1 MHTYSRGGMPAPA
14 MMERSGADSVRRI
27 DGGRNMRLMLSYLKR
42 YKGLVFLNFISVF
55 GFALTELG
63 IPTIISRMVDGGVAS
78 GDREYLLKMGGLIA
92 LISVVGI
99 LGTVVLG
106 YCGARISTAVTCD
119 IRNDLFEKV
128 QSFSHR
134 EMNQLGVS
142 SLITRTSNDAL
153 QIMNFMNIILRTAML
168 TPVMIAV
175 SFTLIIMSSV
185 KLSLIIAAT
194 VPFIILGVILVAKI
208 SGPVSERQQT
218 ALDGLNRI
226 FRENLTGIRVIR
238 SFNNDARETE
248 RFGEQN
254 QAFTNQSKK
263 LFTLMSSTEPLFFLL
278 MNIAALAIYFVA
290 SQMIDQSALQ
300 VGQLM
305 AFMEYL
311 FHAMFSVMLFCLV
324 FMMYPRANISAK
336 RIEAVMNM
344 TPDITD
350 ETVSTQR
357 VHDDREPIKEVIFE
371 HVDFCYPDGEEA
383 VLKDI
388 SFSARAGQTT
398 AIIGSTGSGKSTL
411 IQLIP
416 RFYDVTGG
424 RVLVNGVDV
433 RQINSHKLR
442 EHIGF
447 VAQKA
452 NLFSGTIEENIR
464 FGCSEAT
471 DEEIRHAAEIAQ
483 AADFIMDKP
492 KGFKERIVEGAG
504 NLSGGQKQRLSIAR
518 ALVRKP
524 DIYIYDDSFSALDM
538 KTDAVLRQAL
548 KPEVKNAIVIIVAQ
562 RVSTIMDADQILV
575 LDEGRLAASGRHE
588 ELLKTCPLYY
598 EIAASQLS
606 EEELQNV
613 C

>member
-1 MHTYSRGGMPAPA
+1 
-14 MMERSGADSVRRI
+14 
-27 DGGRNMRLMLSYLKR
+27 MRLMLSYLKR

-63 IPTIISRMVDGGVAS
+63 IPTIISKMVDGGVTS
-78 GDREYLLKMGGLIA
+78 GDREYLMKMGGLIA
-92 LISVVGI
+92 VISIVGI

-168 TPVMIAV
+168 TPVMIV
-175 SFTLIIMSSV
+175 ISFTLIIMSSV
-185 KLSLIIAAT
+185 RLSLVIAAT
-194 VPFIILGVILVAKI
+194 VPFIILGVMLVAKI
-208 SGPVSERQQT
+208 SGPISERQQT

-254 QAFTNQSKK
+254 QEFTNQSRK

-278 MNIAALAIYFVA
+278 MNIAAISIYFIA
-290 SQMIDQSALQ
+290 SQMINQSTLQ

-336 RIEAVMNM
+336 RIEVVMNM
-344 TPDITD
+344 TPDIQD
-350 ETVSTQR
+350 EISEEKTVSDIGE
-357 VHDDREPIKEVIFE
+357 HIEEVVFD

-388 SFSARAGQTT
+388 SFTAKAGETL

-424 RVLVNGVDV
+424 RVLINGVDV
-433 RQINSHKLR
+433 RQMNSHELR

-464 FGCSEAT
+464 FGREDAT
-471 DEEIRHAAEIAQ
+471 DEEVRHAAEIAQ
-483 AADFIMDKP
+483 ARDFIMDKP
-492 KGFKERIVEGAG
+492 NGFQEKIVEGAG
-504 NLSGGQKQRLSIAR
+504 NLSGGQKQRLSITR

-548 KPEVKNAIVIIVAQ
+548 KSEVKNAVVIIVAQ

-575 LDEGRLAASGRHE
+575 LDEGRLAAMGRHK
-588 ELLKTCPLYY
+588 ELLKECPLYY

-613 C
+613 R

>member
-1 MHTYSRGGMPAPA
+1 
-14 MMERSGADSVRRI
+14 
-27 DGGRNMRLMLSYLKR
+27 MRLMLSYLKR

-63 IPTIISRMVDGGVAS
+63 IPTIISKMVDGGVAS
-78 GDREYLLKMGGLIA
+78 GDREYLMKMGGLIA
-92 LISVVGI
+92 VISIVGI

-168 TPVMIAV
+168 TPVMIV
-175 SFTLIIMSSV
+175 ISFPLIIMSSV
-185 KLSLIIAAT
+185 RLSLVIAAT
-194 VPFIILGVILVAKI
+194 VPFIILGVVLVAKI
-208 SGPVSERQQT
+208 SGPISERQQT

-254 QAFTNQSKK
+254 QEFTNQSRK

-278 MNIAALAIYFVA
+278 MNIAAISIYFIA
-290 SQMIDQSALQ
+290 SQMINQSTLQ

-336 RIEAVMNM
+336 RIEVVMNM
-344 TPDITD
+344 TPDIQD
-350 ETVSTQR
+350 EISEEKTVSDIGE
-357 VHDDREPIKEVIFE
+357 HIEEVVFD

-388 SFSARAGQTT
+388 SFTAKAGETL

-424 RVLVNGVDV
+424 RVLINGVDV
-433 RQINSHKLR
+433 RQMNSHELR

-464 FGCSEAT
+464 FGREDAT
-471 DEEIRHAAEIAQ
+471 DEEVRHAAEIAQ
-483 AADFIMDKP
+483 AMDFIMDKP
-492 KGFKERIVEGAG
+492 KGFQEKIVEGAG
-504 NLSGGQKQRLSIAR
+504 NLSGGQKQRLSITR

-548 KPEVKNAIVIIVAQ
+548 KSEVKNAVVIIVAQ

-575 LDEGRLAASGRHE
+575 LDEGRLAAMGRHK
-588 ELLKTCPLYY
+588 ELLYY

-613 C
+613 R

>member
-1 MHTYSRGGMPAPA
+1 
-14 MMERSGADSVRRI
+14 
-27 DGGRNMRLMLSYLKR
+27 MRLMLSYLKS

-168 TPVMIAV
+168 TPVMIVV

-248 RFGEQN
+248 RFGKQN
-254 QAFTNQSKK
+254 QAFTNQSQK

-471 DEEIRHAAEIAQ
+471 DEEIRHAADIAQ

>member
-1 MHTYSRGGMPAPA
+1 
-14 MMERSGADSVRRI
+14 
-27 DGGRNMRLMLSYLKR
+27 MRLMLSYLKR

-78 GDREYLLKMGGLIA
+78 GDREYLLKMGGLIV

-194 VPFIILGVILVAKI
+194 VPFIILGVVLVAKI

-254 QAFTNQSKK
+254 QVFTNQSKK

-300 VGQLM
+300 VGQLI

-336 RIEAVMNM
+336 RIETVMNM

-350 ETVSTQR
+350 KTVSMQR
-357 VHDDREPIKEVIFE
+357 VHDDGEPIKEVIFE

-424 RVLVNGVDV
+424 RVLIDGVDI

-464 FGCSEAT
+464 FGRSEAT

-588 ELLKTCPLYY
+588 ELLKICPLYY

-606 EEELQNV
+606 EEELRNV

>member
-1 MHTYSRGGMPAPA
+1 
-14 MMERSGADSVRRI
+14 
-27 DGGRNMRLMLSYLKR
+27 MRLMLSYLKR

-63 IPTIISRMVDGGVAS
+63 IPTIISKMVDGGVTS
-78 GDREYLLKMGGLIA
+78 GDREYLMKMGGLIA
-92 LISVVGI
+92 VISIVGI

-168 TPVMIAV
+168 TPVMIV
-175 SFTLIIMSSV
+175 ISFTLIIMSSV
-185 KLSLIIAAT
+185 RLSLVIAAT
-194 VPFIILGVILVAKI
+194 VPFIILGVMLVAKI
-208 SGPVSERQQT
+208 SGPISERQQT

-254 QAFTNQSKK
+254 QEFTNQSRK

-278 MNIAALAIYFVA
+278 MNIAAISIYFIA
-290 SQMIDQSALQ
+290 SQMINQSTLQ

-336 RIEAVMNM
+336 RIEVVMNM
-344 TPDITD
+344 TPDILD
-350 ETVSTQR
+350 EISEEKTVSDIGE
-357 VHDDREPIKEVIFE
+357 HIEEVVFD

-388 SFSARAGQTT
+388 SFTAKAGETL

-416 RFYDVTGG
+416 RLYDVTGG
-424 RVLVNGVDV
+424 RVLINGVDV
-433 RQINSHKLR
+433 RQMNSHELR

-452 NLFSGTIEENIR
+452 NLFSETIEENIR
-464 FGCSEAT
+464 FGREDAT
-471 DEEIRHAAEIAQ
+471 DEEVRHAAEIAQ
-483 AADFIMDKP
+483 AMDFIMDKP
-492 KGFKERIVEGAG
+492 NGFQEKIVEGAG
-504 NLSGGQKQRLSIAR
+504 NLSGGQKQRLSITR

-548 KPEVKNAIVIIVAQ
+548 KSEVKNAVVIIVAQ

-575 LDEGRLAASGRHE
+575 LDEGRLAAMGRHK
-588 ELLKTCPLYY
+588 ELLKECPLYY

-613 C
+613 R

>member
-1 MHTYSRGGMPAPA
+1 
-14 MMERSGADSVRRI
+14 
-27 DGGRNMRLMLSYLKR
+27 MRLMLSYLKR

-185 KLSLIIAAT
+185 KLSLIIAST

-254 QAFTNQSKK
+254 QVFTNQSKK

-350 ETVSTQR
+350 ETVSMQR

-471 DEEIRHAAEIAQ
+471 DEEIRHAADIAQ

>member
-1 MHTYSRGGMPAPA
+1 
-14 MMERSGADSVRRI
+14 
-27 DGGRNMRLMLSYLKR
+27 MRLMLYYLKR

-63 IPTIISRMVDGGVAS
+63 IPTIISKMVDGGVAS
-78 GDREYLLKMGGLIA
+78 GDREYLMKMGGLIA
-92 LISVVGI
+92 VISIVGI

-168 TPVMIAV
+168 TPVMIV
-175 SFTLIIMSSV
+175 ISFTLIIMSSV
-185 KLSLIIAAT
+185 RLSLVIAAT
-194 VPFIILGVILVAKI
+194 VPFIILGVVLVAKI
-208 SGPVSERQQT
+208 SGPISERQQT

-254 QAFTNQSKK
+254 QEFTNQSRK

-278 MNIAALAIYFVA
+278 MNIAAISIYFIA
-290 SQMIDQSALQ
+290 SQMINQSTLQ

-336 RIEAVMNM
+336 RIEVVMNM
-344 TPDITD
+344 TPDIQD
-350 ETVSTQR
+350 EISEEKTVSDIGE
-357 VHDDREPIKEVIFE
+357 HIEEVVFD

-388 SFSARAGQTT
+388 SFTAKAGETL

-424 RVLVNGVDV
+424 RVLINGVDV
-433 RQINSHKLR
+433 RQMNSHELR

-464 FGCSEAT
+464 FGREDAT
-471 DEEIRHAAEIAQ
+471 DEEVRHAAEIAQ
-483 AADFIMDKP
+483 AMDFIMDKP
-492 KGFKERIVEGAG
+492 KGFQEKIVEGAG
-504 NLSGGQKQRLSIAR
+504 NLSGGQKQRLSITR

-548 KPEVKNAIVIIVAQ
+548 KSEVKNAVVIIVAQ

-575 LDEGRLAASGRHE
+575 LDEGRLAAMGRHK
-588 ELLKTCPLYY
+588 ELLKECPLYY

-613 C
+613 R

>member
-1 MHTYSRGGMPAPA
+1 
-14 MMERSGADSVRRI
+14 
-27 DGGRNMRLMLSYLKR
+27 MRLMLSYLKS

-168 TPVMIAV
+168 TPVMIVV

-248 RFGEQN
+248 RFGKQN

-324 FMMYPRANISAK
+324 FMLYPRANISAK

-388 SFSARAGQTT
+388 SFYARAGQTT

-471 DEEIRHAAEIAQ
+471 DEEIRHAADIAQ

-575 LDEGRLAASGRHE
+575 LDEGHLAASGRHE

>member
-1 MHTYSRGGMPAPA
+1 
-14 MMERSGADSVRRI
+14 
-27 DGGRNMRLMLSYLKR
+27 MRLMLSYLKR

-63 IPTIISRMVDGGVAS
+63 IPTIISKMVDGGVAS
-78 GDREYLLKMGGLIA
+78 GDREYLMKMGGLIA
-92 LISVVGI
+92 VISIVGI

-168 TPVMIAV
+168 TPVMIV
-175 SFTLIIMSSV
+175 ISFTLIIMSSV
-185 KLSLIIAAT
+185 RLSLVIAAT
-194 VPFIILGVILVAKI
+194 VPFIILGVMLVAKI
-208 SGPVSERQQT
+208 SGPISERQQT

-254 QAFTNQSKK
+254 QEFTNQSRK

-278 MNIAALAIYFVA
+278 MNIAAISIYFIA
-290 SQMIDQSALQ
+290 SQMINQSTLQ

-336 RIEAVMNM
+336 RIEVVMNM
-344 TPDITD
+344 TPDIQD
-350 ETVSTQR
+350 EISEEKTVSDIGE
-357 VHDDREPIKEVIFE
+357 HIEEVVFD

-388 SFSARAGQTT
+388 SFTAKAGETL

-424 RVLVNGVDV
+424 RVLINGVDV
-433 RQINSHKLR
+433 RQMNSHELR

-464 FGCSEAT
+464 FGREDAT
-471 DEEIRHAAEIAQ
+471 DEEVRHAAEIAQ
-483 AADFIMDKP
+483 ARDFIMDKP
-492 KGFKERIVEGAG
+492 NGFQEKIVEGAG
-504 NLSGGQKQRLSIAR
+504 NLSGGQKQRLSITS

-548 KPEVKNAIVIIVAQ
+548 KSEVKNAVVIIVAQ

-575 LDEGRLAASGRHE
+575 LDEGRLAAMGRHK
-588 ELLKTCPLYY
+588 ELLKECPLYY

-613 C
+613 R

>member
-1 MHTYSRGGMPAPA
+1 
-14 MMERSGADSVRRI
+14 
-27 DGGRNMRLMLSYLKR
+27 MRLMLSYLKS

-63 IPTIISRMVDGGVAS
+63 IPTIISRMIDGGVAS

-168 TPVMIAV
+168 TPVMIVV

-248 RFGEQN
+248 RFGKQN

-471 DEEIRHAAEIAQ
+471 DEEIRHAADIAQ

-575 LDEGRLAASGRHE
+575 LDEGHLAASGRHE

>member
-1 MHTYSRGGMPAPA
+1 
-14 MMERSGADSVRRI
+14 
-27 DGGRNMRLMLSYLKR
+27 MRLMLSYLKR

-254 QAFTNQSKK
+254 QVFTNQSKK

-471 DEEIRHAAEIAQ
+471 DEEIRHAADIAQ

>member
-1 MHTYSRGGMPAPA
+1 
-14 MMERSGADSVRRI
+14 
-27 DGGRNMRLMLSYLKR
+27 MRLMLSYLKR

-63 IPTIISRMVDGGVAS
+63 IPTIISKMVDGGVAS
-78 GDREYLLKMGGLIA
+78 GDREYLMKMGGLIA
-92 LISVVGI
+92 VISIVGI

-168 TPVMIAV
+168 TPVMIV
-175 SFTLIIMSSV
+175 ISFTLIIMSSV
-185 KLSLIIAAT
+185 RLSLVIAAT
-194 VPFIILGVILVAKI
+194 VPFIILGVVLVAKI
-208 SGPVSERQQT
+208 SGPISERQQT

-254 QAFTNQSKK
+254 QEFTNQSRK

-278 MNIAALAIYFVA
+278 MNIAAISIYFIA
-290 SQMIDQSALQ
+290 SQMINQSTLQ

-336 RIEAVMNM
+336 RIEVVMNM
-344 TPDITD
+344 TPDIQD
-350 ETVSTQR
+350 EISEEKTVSDIGE
-357 VHDDREPIKEVIFE
+357 HIEEVVFD

-388 SFSARAGQTT
+388 SFTAKAGETL

-424 RVLVNGVDV
+424 RVLINGVDV
-433 RQINSHKLR
+433 RQMNSHELR

-464 FGCSEAT
+464 FGREDAT
-471 DEEIRHAAEIAQ
+471 DEEVRHAAEIAQ
-483 AADFIMDKP
+483 AMDFIMDKP
-492 KGFKERIVEGAG
+492 KGFQEKIVEGAG
-504 NLSGGQKQRLSIAR
+504 NLSGGQKQRLSITR

-548 KPEVKNAIVIIVAQ
+548 KSEVKNAVVIIVAQ

-575 LDEGRLAASGRHE
+575 LDEGRLAAMGCHK
-588 ELLKTCPLYY
+588 ELLKECPLYY

-613 C
+613 R

>member
-1 MHTYSRGGMPAPA
+1 
-14 MMERSGADSVRRI
+14 
-27 DGGRNMRLMLSYLKR
+27 MRLMLSYLKR

-63 IPTIISRMVDGGVAS
+63 IPTIISKMVDGGVAS
-78 GDREYLLKMGGLIA
+78 GDREYLMKMGGLIA
-92 LISVVGI
+92 VISIVGI

-168 TPVMIAV
+168 TPVMIV
-175 SFTLIIMSSV
+175 ISFTLIIMSSV
-185 KLSLIIAAT
+185 RLSLVIAAT
-194 VPFIILGVILVAKI
+194 VPFIVLGVVLVAKI
-208 SGPVSERQQT
+208 SGPISERQQT

-254 QAFTNQSKK
+254 QEFTNQSRK

-278 MNIAALAIYFVA
+278 MNIAAISIYFIA
-290 SQMIDQSALQ
+290 SQMINQSTLQ

-344 TPDITD
+344 TPDIQD
-350 ETVSTQR
+350 EISEEKTVSDIGE
-357 VHDDREPIKEVIFE
+357 HIEEVVFD

-388 SFSARAGQTT
+388 SFTAKAGETL

-424 RVLVNGVDV
+424 RVLINGVDV
-433 RQINSHKLR
+433 RQMNSHELR

-464 FGCSEAT
+464 FGREDAT
-471 DEEIRHAAEIAQ
+471 DEEVRHAAEIAQ
-483 AADFIMDKP
+483 AMDFIMDKP
-492 KGFKERIVEGAG
+492 NGFQEKIVEGAG
-504 NLSGGQKQRLSIAR
+504 NLSGGQKQRLSITR

-548 KPEVKNAIVIIVAQ
+548 KSEVKNAVVIIVAQ

-575 LDEGRLAASGRHE
+575 LDEGRLAAMGRHK
-588 ELLKTCPLYY
+588 ELLKECPLYY

-613 C
+613 R

>member
-1 MHTYSRGGMPAPA
+1 ML
-14 MMERSGADSVRRI
+14 
-27 DGGRNMRLMLSYLKR
+27 LMLSYLKR

-63 IPTIISRMVDGGVAS
+63 IPTIISKMVDGGVAS
-78 GDREYLLKMGGLIA
+78 GDREYLMKMGGLIA
-92 LISVVGI
+92 VISIVGI

-168 TPVMIAV
+168 TPVMIV
-175 SFTLIIMSSV
+175 ISFTLIIMSSV
-185 KLSLIIAAT
+185 RLSLVIAAT
-194 VPFIILGVILVAKI
+194 VPFIILGVVLVAKI
-208 SGPVSERQQT
+208 SGPISERQQT

-254 QAFTNQSKK
+254 QEFTNQSRK

-278 MNIAALAIYFVA
+278 MNIAAISIYFIA
-290 SQMIDQSALQ
+290 SQMINQSTLQ

-336 RIEAVMNM
+336 RIEVVMNM
-344 TPDITD
+344 TPDIQD
-350 ETVSTQR
+350 EISEEKTVSDIGE
-357 VHDDREPIKEVIFE
+357 HIEEVVFD

-388 SFSARAGQTT
+388 SFTAKAGETL

-424 RVLVNGVDV
+424 RVLINGVDV
-433 RQINSHKLR
+433 KQMNSHELR

-464 FGCSEAT
+464 FGREDAT
-471 DEEIRHAAEIAQ
+471 DEEVRHAAEIAQ
-483 AADFIMDKP
+483 AMDFIMDKP
-492 KGFKERIVEGAG
+492 NGFQEKIVEGAG
-504 NLSGGQKQRLSIAR
+504 NLSGGQKQRLSITR

-538 KTDAVLRQAL
+538 KTDALLRQAL
-548 KPEVKNAIVIIVAQ
+548 KSEVKNAVVIIVAQ

-575 LDEGRLAASGRHE
+575 LDEGRLAAVGRHK
-588 ELLKTCPLYY
+588 ELLKECPLYY

-613 C
+613 R

>member
-1 MHTYSRGGMPAPA
+1 
-14 MMERSGADSVRRI
+14 
-27 DGGRNMRLMLSYLKR
+27 MRLMLSYLKR

-63 IPTIISRMVDGGVAS
+63 IPTIISKMVDGGVAS
-78 GDREYLLKMGGLIA
+78 GDREYLMKMGGLITV
-92 LISVVGI
+92 ISIVGI

-168 TPVMIAV
+168 TPVMIV
-175 SFTLIIMSSV
+175 ISFTLIIMSSV
-185 KLSLIIAAT
+185 RLSLVIAAT
-194 VPFIILGVILVAKI
+194 VPFIILGVVLVAKI
-208 SGPVSERQQT
+208 SGPISERQQT

-254 QAFTNQSKK
+254 QEFTNQSRK

-278 MNIAALAIYFVA
+278 MNIAAISIYFIA
-290 SQMIDQSALQ
+290 SQMINQSTLQ

-336 RIEAVMNM
+336 RIEVVMNM
-344 TPDITD
+344 TPDILD
-350 ETVSTQR
+350 EISEEKTVSDIGE
-357 VHDDREPIKEVIFE
+357 HIEEVVFD

-388 SFSARAGQTT
+388 SFTAKAGETL

-424 RVLVNGVDV
+424 RVLINGVDV
-433 RQINSHKLR
+433 RQMNSHELR

-464 FGCSEAT
+464 FGREDAT
-471 DEEIRHAAEIAQ
+471 DEEVRHAAEIAQ
-483 AADFIMDKP
+483 AMDFIMDKP
-492 KGFKERIVEGAG
+492 KGFQEKIVEGAG
-504 NLSGGQKQRLSIAR
+504 NLSGGQKQRLSITR

-548 KPEVKNAIVIIVAQ
+548 KSEVKNAVVIIVAQ

-575 LDEGRLAASGRHE
+575 LDEGRLAAMGRHK
-588 ELLKTCPLYY
+588 ELLKECPLYY

-613 C
+613 R

>member
-1 MHTYSRGGMPAPA
+1 
-14 MMERSGADSVRRI
+14 
-27 DGGRNMRLMLSYLKR
+27 MRLMLSYLKR

-63 IPTIISRMVDGGVAS
+63 IPTIISRMVDGGVAG
-78 GDREYLLKMGGLIA
+78 GDREYLLKMGGLIV

-254 QAFTNQSKK
+254 QVFTNQSKK

-300 VGQLM
+300 VGQLI

-424 RVLVNGVDV
+424 RVLIDGVDV

-464 FGCSEAT
+464 FGRSEAT

-492 KGFKERIVEGAG
+492 NGFKERIVEGAG

-518 ALVRKP
+518 ALVRQP
-524 DIYIYDDSFSALDM
+524 DIYIYEDSFSALDM

-562 RVSTIMDADQILV
+562 RVSTSMDADQILV

-606 EEELQNV
+606 EEELRNV

>member
-1 MHTYSRGGMPAPA
+1 
-14 MMERSGADSVRRI
+14 
-27 DGGRNMRLMLSYLKR
+27 MRLMLSYLKR

-63 IPTIISRMVDGGVAS
+63 IPTIISKMVDGGVAS
-78 GDREYLLKMGGLIA
+78 GDREYLMKMGGLIA
-92 LISVVGI
+92 VISIVGI

-142 SLITRTSNDAL
+142 SPITRTSNDAL

-168 TPVMIAV
+168 TPVMIV
-175 SFTLIIMSSV
+175 ISFTLIIMSSV
-185 KLSLIIAAT
+185 RLSLVIAAT
-194 VPFIILGVILVAKI
+194 VPFIILGVVLVAKI
-208 SGPVSERQQT
+208 SGPISERQQT

-254 QAFTNQSKK
+254 QEFTNQSRK

-278 MNIAALAIYFVA
+278 MNIAAISIYFIA
-290 SQMIDQSALQ
+290 SQMINQSTLQ

-336 RIEAVMNM
+336 RIEVVMNM
-344 TPDITD
+344 TPDIQD
-350 ETVSTQR
+350 EISEEKTVSDIGE
-357 VHDDREPIKEVIFE
+357 HIEEVVFD

-388 SFSARAGQTT
+388 SFTAKAGETL

-424 RVLVNGVDV
+424 RVLINGVDV
-433 RQINSHKLR
+433 RQMNSHELR

-464 FGCSEAT
+464 FGREDAT
-471 DEEIRHAAEIAQ
+471 DEEVRHAAEIAQ
-483 AADFIMDKP
+483 AMDFIMDKP
-492 KGFKERIVEGAG
+492 NGFQEKIVEGAG
-504 NLSGGQKQRLSIAR
+504 NLSGGQKQRLSITR

-538 KTDAVLRQAL
+538 KTDALLRQAL
-548 KPEVKNAIVIIVAQ
+548 KSEVKNAVVIIVAQ

-575 LDEGRLAASGRHE
+575 LDEGRLAAVGRHK
-588 ELLKTCPLYY
+588 ELLKECPLYY

-613 C
+613 R

>member
-1 MHTYSRGGMPAPA
+1 
-14 MMERSGADSVRRI
+14 
-27 DGGRNMRLMLSYLKR
+27 MRLMLSYLKR

-63 IPTIISRMVDGGVAS
+63 IPTIISKMVDGGVAS
-78 GDREYLLKMGGLIA
+78 GDREYLMKMGGLIA
-92 LISVVGI
+92 VISIVGI

-168 TPVMIAV
+168 TPVMIV
-175 SFTLIIMSSV
+175 ISFTLIIMSSV
-185 KLSLIIAAT
+185 RLSLVIAAT
-194 VPFIILGVILVAKI
+194 VPFIILGVVLVAKI
-208 SGPVSERQQT
+208 SGPISERQQT

-254 QAFTNQSKK
+254 QEFTNQSRK

-278 MNIAALAIYFVA
+278 MNIAAISIYFIA
-290 SQMIDQSALQ
+290 SQMINQSTLQ

-336 RIEAVMNM
+336 RIEVVMNM
-344 TPDITD
+344 TPDIQD
-350 ETVSTQR
+350 EISEEKTVSDIGE
-357 VHDDREPIKEVIFE
+357 HIEEVVFDY
-371 HVDFCYPDGEEA
+371 VDFCYPDGEEA

-388 SFSARAGQTT
+388 SFTAKAGETL

-424 RVLVNGVDV
+424 RVLINGVDV
-433 RQINSHKLR
+433 KQMNSHELR

-464 FGCSEAT
+464 FGREDAT
-471 DEEIRHAAEIAQ
+471 DEEVRHAAEIAQ
-483 AADFIMDKP
+483 AMDFIMDKP
-492 KGFKERIVEGAG
+492 NGFQEKIVEGAG
-504 NLSGGQKQRLSIAR
+504 NLSGGQKQRLSITR

-538 KTDAVLRQAL
+538 KTDALLRQAL
-548 KPEVKNAIVIIVAQ
+548 KSEVKNAVVIIVAQ

-575 LDEGRLAASGRHE
+575 LDEGRLAAMGRHK
-588 ELLKTCPLYY
+588 ELLKECPLYY

-613 C
+613 R

>member
-1 MHTYSRGGMPAPA
+1 
-14 MMERSGADSVRRI
+14 
-27 DGGRNMRLMLSYLKR
+27 MRLMLSYLKR

-92 LISVVGI
+92 LISFVGI

-254 QAFTNQSKK
+254 QVFTNQSKK

-350 ETVSTQR
+350 ETVSMQR

-471 DEEIRHAAEIAQ
+471 DEEIRHAADIAQ

-548 KPEVKNAIVIIVAQ
+548 KPAVKNAIVIIVAQ

>member
-1 MHTYSRGGMPAPA
+1 
-14 MMERSGADSVRRI
+14 
-27 DGGRNMRLMLSYLKR
+27 MRLMLSYLKR
-42 YKGLVFLNFISVF
+42 YKELVFLNFISVF

-63 IPTIISRMVDGGVAS
+63 IPTIISKMVDGGVAS
-78 GDREYLLKMGGLIA
+78 GDREYLMKMGGLIA
-92 LISVVGI
+92 VISIVGI

-168 TPVMIAV
+168 TPVMIV
-175 SFTLIIMSSV
+175 ISFTLIIMSSV
-185 KLSLIIAAT
+185 RLSLVIAAT
-194 VPFIILGVILVAKI
+194 VPFIILGVVLVAKI
-208 SGPVSERQQT
+208 SGPISERQQT

-254 QAFTNQSKK
+254 QEFTNQSRK

-278 MNIAALAIYFVA
+278 MNIAAISIYFIA
-290 SQMIDQSALQ
+290 SQMINQSTLQ

-336 RIEAVMNM
+336 RIEVVMNM
-344 TPDITD
+344 TPDIQD
-350 ETVSTQR
+350 EISEEKTVSDIGE
-357 VHDDREPIKEVIFE
+357 HIEEVVFD

-388 SFSARAGQTT
+388 SFTAKAGETL

-424 RVLVNGVDV
+424 RVLINGVDV
-433 RQINSHKLR
+433 RQMNSHELR

-464 FGCSEAT
+464 FGREDAT
-471 DEEIRHAAEIAQ
+471 DEEVRHAAEIAQ
-483 AADFIMDKP
+483 AMDFIMDKP
-492 KGFKERIVEGAG
+492 NGFQEKIVEGAG
-504 NLSGGQKQRLSIAR
+504 NLSGGQKQRLSITR

-548 KPEVKNAIVIIVAQ
+548 KSEVKNAVVIIVAQ

-575 LDEGRLAASGRHE
+575 LDEGRLAAMGRHK
-588 ELLKTCPLYY
+588 ELLKECPLYY
-598 EIAASQLS
+598 EIVASQLS

-613 C
+613 R

>member
-1 MHTYSRGGMPAPA
+1 
-14 MMERSGADSVRRI
+14 
-27 DGGRNMRLMLSYLKR
+27 MRLMLSYLKR

-99 LGTVVLG
+99 FGTVILG

-134 EMNQLGVS
+134 EMNQMGVS

-168 TPVMIAV
+168 TPVMIVV

-254 QAFTNQSKK
+254 QVFTNQSKK

-290 SQMIDQSALQ
+290 SQMIDQSVLQ
-300 VGQLM
+300 VGQLI

-336 RIEAVMNM
+336 RIETVMNM

-471 DEEIRHAAEIAQ
+471 DEEIRHAADIAQ

-492 KGFKERIVEGAG
+492 KGFKERIVDGAG

-548 KPEVKNAIVIIVAQ
+548 KPEVRNAIVIIVAQ

-606 EEELQNV
+606 EEELRNV

>member
-1 MHTYSRGGMPAPA
+1 
-14 MMERSGADSVRRI
+14 
-27 DGGRNMRLMLSYLKR
+27 MRLMLSYLKR

-63 IPTIISRMVDGGVAS
+63 IPTIISKMVDGGVTS
-78 GDREYLLKMGGLIA
+78 GDREYLMKMGGLIA
-92 LISVVGI
+92 VISIVGI

-168 TPVMIAV
+168 TPVMIV
-175 SFTLIIMSSV
+175 ISFTLIIMSSV
-185 KLSLIIAAT
+185 RLSLVIAAT
-194 VPFIILGVILVAKI
+194 VPFIILGVMLVAKI
-208 SGPVSERQQT
+208 SGPISERQQT

-254 QAFTNQSKK
+254 QEFTNQSRK

-278 MNIAALAIYFVA
+278 MNIAAISIYFIA
-290 SQMIDQSALQ
+290 SQMINQSTLQ

-336 RIEAVMNM
+336 RIEVVMNM
-344 TPDITD
+344 TPDIQD
-350 ETVSTQR
+350 EISEEKTVSDIGE
-357 VHDDREPIKEVIFE
+357 HIEEVVFD

-388 SFSARAGQTT
+388 SFTAKAGETL

-424 RVLVNGVDV
+424 RVLINGVDV
-433 RQINSHKLR
+433 RQMNSHELR

-464 FGCSEAT
+464 FGREDAT
-471 DEEIRHAAEIAQ
+471 DEEVRHAADIAQ
-483 AADFIMDKP
+483 AMDFIMDKP
-492 KGFKERIVEGAG
+492 NGFQEKIVEGAG
-504 NLSGGQKQRLSIAR
+504 NLSGGQKQRLSITR

-548 KPEVKNAIVIIVAQ
+548 KSEVKNAVVIIVAQ

-575 LDEGRLAASGRHE
+575 LDEGRLAAMGRHK
-588 ELLKTCPLYY
+588 ELLKECPLYY

-613 C
+613 R

>member
-1 MHTYSRGGMPAPA
+1 
-14 MMERSGADSVRRI
+14 
-27 DGGRNMRLMLSYLKR
+27 MLSYLKR

-63 IPTIISRMVDGGVAS
+63 IPTIISKMVDGGVAS
-78 GDREYLLKMGGLIA
+78 GDREYLMKMGGLIA
-92 LISVVGI
+92 VISIVGI

-168 TPVMIAV
+168 TPVMIV
-175 SFTLIIMSSV
+175 ISFTLIIMSSV
-185 KLSLIIAAT
+185 RLSLVIAAT
-194 VPFIILGVILVAKI
+194 VPFIILGVVLVAKI
-208 SGPVSERQQT
+208 SGPISERQQT

-254 QAFTNQSKK
+254 QEFTNQSRK

-278 MNIAALAIYFVA
+278 MNIAAISIYFIA
-290 SQMIDQSALQ
+290 SQMINQSTLQ

-336 RIEAVMNM
+336 RIEVVMNM
-344 TPDITD
+344 TPDIQD
-350 ETVSTQR
+350 EISEEKTVSDIGEHIEEVVFDH
-357 VHDDREPIKEVIFE
+357 VH
-371 HVDFCYPDGEEA
+371 FCYPDGEEA

-388 SFSARAGQTT
+388 SVTAKAGETL

-424 RVLVNGVDV
+424 RVLINGVGV
-433 RQINSHKLR
+433 RQMNSHELR

-464 FGCSEAT
+464 FGREDAT
-471 DEEIRHAAEIAQ
+471 DEEVRHAAEIAQ
-483 AADFIMDKP
+483 AMDFIMDKP
-492 KGFKERIVEGAG
+492 NGFQEKIVEGAG
-504 NLSGGQKQRLSIAR
+504 NLSGGQKQRLSITR

-538 KTDAVLRQAL
+538 KTDALLRQAL
-548 KPEVKNAIVIIVAQ
+548 KSEVKNAVVIIVAQ

-575 LDEGRLAASGRHE
+575 LDEGRLAAVGRHK
-588 ELLKTCPLYY
+588 ELLKECPLYY

-613 C
+613 R

>member
-1 MHTYSRGGMPAPA
+1 
-14 MMERSGADSVRRI
+14 
-27 DGGRNMRLMLSYLKR
+27 MRLMLSYLKR

-63 IPTIISRMVDGGVAS
+63 IPTIISKMVDGGVAS
-78 GDREYLLKMGGLIA
+78 GDREYLMKMGGMIA
-92 LISVVGI
+92 LISIVGI

-168 TPVMIAV
+168 TPVMIV
-175 SFTLIIMSSV
+175 ISFTLIIMSSV
-185 KLSLIIAAT
+185 RLSLVIAAT
-194 VPFIILGVILVAKI
+194 VPFIIFGVVLVAKI
-208 SGPVSERQQT
+208 SGPISERQQT

-238 SFNNDARETE
+238 SFNNDTRETE

-254 QAFTNQSKK
+254 QVFTNQSKK

-278 MNIAALAIYFVA
+278 MNIAAIAIYFIA
-290 SQMIDQSALQ
+290 SQMINQSTLQ

-344 TPDITD
+344 TPDILD
-350 ETVSTQR
+350 EISEEKTFSDIGE
-357 VHDDREPIKEVIFE
+357 HIEEVVFD

-388 SFSARAGQTT
+388 SFTARAGETL

-424 RVLVNGVDV
+424 RVLMNGVDV
-433 RQINSHKLR
+433 RQMNSHELR

-464 FGCSEAT
+464 FGREDAS
-471 DEEIRHAAEIAQ
+471 DEEVRHAAEIAQ
-483 AADFIMDKP
+483 AIDFIMDKP
-492 KGFKERIVEGAG
+492 NGFQEKIVEGAG

-548 KPEVKNAIVIIVAQ
+548 KSEVKNAVVIIVAQ

-575 LDEGRLAASGRHE
+575 LDEGRLAAMGRHE
-588 ELLKTCPLYY
+588 ELLKECPLYY

-613 C
+613 R

>member
-1 MHTYSRGGMPAPA
+1 
-14 MMERSGADSVRRI
+14 
-27 DGGRNMRLMLSYLKR
+27 MRLMLSYLKS

-168 TPVMIAV
+168 TPVMIVV

-248 RFGEQN
+248 RFGKQN
-254 QAFTNQSKK
+254 QAFTNQSQK

-433 RQINSHKLR
+433 RQVNSHKLR

-471 DEEIRHAAEIAQ
+471 DEEIRHAADIAQ

-575 LDEGRLAASGRHE
+575 LDEGHLAASGRHE

>member
-1 MHTYSRGGMPAPA
+1 
-14 MMERSGADSVRRI
+14 
-27 DGGRNMRLMLSYLKR
+27 MRLMLSYLKR

-344 TPDITD
+344 TPDITN

-471 DEEIRHAAEIAQ
+471 DEEIRHAADIAQ

-518 ALVRKP
+518 VFLKNPPILILDEAT
-524 DIYIYDDSFSALDM
+524 SALDN
-538 KTDAVLRQAL
+538 TTEILIQQAL
-548 KPEVKNAIVIIVAQ
+548 DELCKGRTTLVVAHRLSTIKNADEIAVIA
-562 RVSTIMDADQILV
+562 
-575 LDEGRLAASGRHE
+575 EGRILEQGAHDALMAKNG
-588 ELLKTCPLYY
+588 LYATLY
-598 EIAASQLS
+598 NQQFRES
-606 EEELQNV
+606 V
-613 C
+613 

>member
-1 MHTYSRGGMPAPA
+1 
-14 MMERSGADSVRRI
+14 
-27 DGGRNMRLMLSYLKR
+27 MRLMLSYLKR

-63 IPTIISRMVDGGVAS
+63 IPTIISRMVDGGVA
-78 GDREYLLKMGGLIA
+78 GGNREYLLKMGGLIV

-194 VPFIILGVILVAKI
+194 VPFIILGVVLVAKI

-254 QAFTNQSKK
+254 QVFTNQSKK

-290 SQMIDQSALQ
+290 SQMINQSALQ

-344 TPDITD
+344 TPDITN

-357 VHDDREPIKEVIFE
+357 VHDNREPIKEVIFE

-424 RVLVNGVDV
+424 RVLIDGVDV

-464 FGCSEAT
+464 FGRSEAT

-548 KPEVKNAIVIIVAQ
+548 KPEVNNAIVIIVAQ

-606 EEELQNV
+606 EEELRNV

>member
-1 MHTYSRGGMPAPA
+1 
-14 MMERSGADSVRRI
+14 
-27 DGGRNMRLMLSYLKR
+27 MRLMLSYLKR

-254 QAFTNQSKK
+254 RAFTNQSQK

-471 DEEIRHAAEIAQ
+471 DEEIRHAADIAQ

-575 LDEGRLAASGRHE
+575 LDEGRLATSGRHE

>member
-1 MHTYSRGGMPAPA
+1 
-14 MMERSGADSVRRI
+14 
-27 DGGRNMRLMLSYLKR
+27 MRLMLSYLKS

-168 TPVMIAV
+168 TPVMIVV

-248 RFGEQN
+248 RFGKQN

-575 LDEGRLAASGRHE
+575 LDEGHLAASGRHE

>member
-1 MHTYSRGGMPAPA
+1 MIRRPP
-14 MMERSGADSVRRI
+14 RST
-27 DGGRNMRLMLSYLKR
+27 LFPYTTL
-42 YKGLVFLNFISVF
+42 F
-55 GFALTELG
+55 
-63 IPTIISRMVDGGVAS
+63 P
-78 GDREYLLKMGGLIA
+78 
-92 LISVVGI
+92 I
-99 LGTVVLG
+99 L
-106 YCGARISTAVTCD
+106 
-119 IRNDLFEKV
+119 
-128 QSFSHR
+128 
-134 EMNQLGVS
+134 
-142 SLITRTSNDAL
+142 
-153 QIMNFMNIILRTAML
+153 
-168 TPVMIAV
+168 IAV

-254 QAFTNQSKK
+254 RAFTNQSQK

-471 DEEIRHAAEIAQ
+471 DEEIRHAADIAQ